1 MRSERDPHAMT
12 RVVRGV
18 RLRAAFVA
26 PDVDADVL
34 DASSDL
40 ARRFR
45 RRRDATR
52 DARSSTPSRASSSTD
67 ADARA
72 IATARERSRRAR
84 RRRDRYREAAIATT
98 RVECACD
105 RATAALAV
113 DLRIDPT
120 RVGDFARGLEEM
132 ARMGFADD
140 DGDVRGRAGEVRH
153 GRRARGGDRCS
164 RRGDARAVDGRRATS
179 DSIHSFIHS
188 S

>member
-1 MRSERDPHAMT
+1 MT

-52 DARSSTPSRASSSTD
+52 DARSSTPSLLSSSTD

-72 IATARERSRRAR
+72 IATARDDRDDRDDDAIER
-84 RRRDRYREAAIATT
+84 RETAIATT

-113 DLRIDPT
+113 DLKIDPR
-120 RVGDFARGLEEM
+120 RVGDFANGLREM

-140 DGDVRGRAGEVRH
+140 DGACAGALVRCDMDV
-153 GRRARGGDRCS
+153 
-164 RRGDARAVDGRRATS
+164 ARAVEIVLARDGAR
-179 DSIHSFIHS
+179 
-188 S
+188 

>member
-1 MRSERDPHAMT
+1 MT

-72 IATARERSRRAR
+72 IATARDDRDDRDDDAIELQGGGDRDDAGRVRVRSRDGGAGGGFKDRSDAR
-84 RRRDRYREAAIATT
+84 RRF
-98 RVECACD
+98 
-105 RATAALAV
+105 RAW
-113 DLRIDPT
+113 
-120 RVGDFARGLEEM
+120 VGEM
-132 ARMGFADD
+132 ARMGFVD
-140 DGDVRGRAGEVRH
+140 DGTCAGALVRCGMDV
-153 GRRARGGDRCS
+153 
-164 RRGDARAVDGRRATS
+164 ARAVETALASR
-179 DSIHSFIHS
+179 
-188 S
+188 

>member
-1 MRSERDPHAMT
+1 MT

-52 DARSSTPSRASSSTD
+52 DARSSTPSRAASSTD

-72 IATARERSRRAR
+72 AIATARDDRDDRDDDAIER
-84 RRRDRYREAAIATT
+84 REAAIATT

-113 DLRIDPT
+113 DLRIAPT

-132 ARMGFADD
+132 ARMGFVD
-140 DGDVRGRAGEVRH
+140 DGTCAGALVRCGMDV
-153 GRRARGGDRCS
+153 
-164 RRGDARAVDGRRATS
+164 ARAVETVLASR
-179 DSIHSFIHS
+179 
-188 S
+188 

>member
-1 MRSERDPHAMT
+1 MT

-52 DARSSTPSRASSSTD
+52 DARSSTQSLLSSSTD

-72 IATARERSRRAR
+72 IAPSSDARDAR
-84 RRRDRYREAAIATT
+84 DADARDRRD
-98 RVECACD
+98 
-105 RATAALAV
+105 AALA
-113 DLRIDPT
+113 PT
-120 RVGDFARGLEEM
+120 RVPHARARAPAAPARG
-132 ARMGFADD
+132 
-140 DGDVRGRAGEVRH
+140 
-153 GRRARGGDRCS
+153 
-164 RRGDARAVDGRRATS
+164 
-179 DSIHSFIHS
+179 
-188 S
+188 

>member
-1 MRSERDPHAMT
+1 MRFDIRTMT

-52 DARSSTPSRASSSTD
+52 DARSSTPSLMSSSTD

-72 IATARERSRRAR
+72 IATSSDARDALNDDAIER
-84 RRRDRYREAAIATT
+84 REAAIATT
-98 RVECACD
+98 RVTCACD

-120 RVGDFARGLEEM
+120 LRGDFVNGLEEM
-132 ARMGFADD
+132 ARMGFVD
-140 DGDVRGRAGEVRH
+140 DGTCAGALVMRGMDV
-153 GRRARGGDRCS
+153 
-164 RRGDARAVDGRRATS
+164 ARAVETVLASR
-179 DSIHSFIHS
+179 
-188 S
+188 